1 MTVAVQLLSK
11 IILSLSPVYGVFVVV
26 HFFSDKFN
34 YARRALCLSPFSLD
48 FFEHNGAMTI
58 FNLFSGDDRVVII
71 IQRTSSNQFN
81 IAEIK
86 FLKYYYFIIFDILNI
101 EFKINS
107 KYRI

>member
-1 MTVAVQLLSK
+1 MLIIARMTVAVQLLSK

-48 FFEHNGAMTI
+48 FFENNGAMTI

-71 IQRTSSNQFN
+71 IQRTLNQFN
-81 IAEIK
+81 IAEIE
-86 FLKYYYFIIFDILNI
+86 FLKYYYFIIFDI
-101 EFKINS
+101 